1 MKGLLKGGIMLAL
14 CIGMTMSAKAQKYG
28 YINSDQLLQAL
39 PESKEIS
46 ATLEALN
53 TQLQKQGQQMVQNFQ
68 QKQQAAMAR
77 QEKGELSPM
86 EQQKLGEE
94 LQKEEQEIVK
104 FQQESEKKLDDKRRE
119 KLQPL
124 LEKINN
130 AIAAVAKDGGY
141 TMIFEQQALLFA
153 DPSMDVKDLVL
164 AKLK

>member
-1 MKGLLKGGIMLAL
+1 MKGLLKGGMILAL
-14 CIGMTMSAKAQKYG
+14 CIGMTMSVKAQKYG

-46 ATLEALN
+46 ATLEALS
-53 TQLQKQGQQMVQNFQ
+53 TQLQKQGQQMVQTFQ

-86 EQQKLGEE
+86 EQQKLSEE
-94 LQKEEQEIVK
+94 LQKEEQEILK

-130 AIAAVAKDGGY
+130 AITAVAKDGGY